1 MISMVE
7 FVFLAKIV
15 VIAVAA
21 LTLVYR
27 LLPYRDLAD
36 TKPMIAFFPKYRLD
50 ISAVKDIELNLV
62 QAGFHAIGSD
72 RPDWYRGRNFGDFSV
87 KLTKLRLRISE
98 DRQSAVLATPFMGIV
113 FDAGDL
119 WTVGKQIVDGD

>member
-1 MISMVE
+1 MDDI
-7 FVFLAKIV
+7 VFLVKLV
-15 VIAVAA
+15 VIVIAA

-50 ISAVKDIELNLV
+50 ISTVKDIENNLV
-62 QAGFHAIGSD
+62 QAGFHTIQND

-87 KLTKLRLRISE
+87 KLMKLRLRISE
-98 DRQSAVLATPFMGIV
+98 DRQSAVLATPFFGVV
-113 FDAGDL
+113 FDTGDL
-119 WTVGKQIVDGD
+119 WTVGKQIVDGH